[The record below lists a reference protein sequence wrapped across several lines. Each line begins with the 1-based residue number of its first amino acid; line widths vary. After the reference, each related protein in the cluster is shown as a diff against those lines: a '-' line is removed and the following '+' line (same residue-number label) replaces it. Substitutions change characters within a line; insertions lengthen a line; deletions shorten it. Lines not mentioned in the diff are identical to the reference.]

1 MEEFSLQVARP
12 GVQPSSHGGGE
23 ASTAQEPKPDP
34 ETTPAGQEDDSE
46 AIPPESFVP
55 KTDPETDPVIAEA
68 SPQASLVSTP
78 MLELSTPSF
87 PYEFNVNFTSIPSK
101 KEKNLK
107 VQKLLSR

>member
-1 MEEFSLQVARP
+1 MSMEEFSLQVARP

-78 MLELSTPSF
+78 MLELSTP
-87 PYEFNVNFTSIPSK
+87 
-101 KEKNLK
+101 
-107 VQKLLSR
+107 